1 MLDTIRYLLICGGA
15 LILGFNIAVYKNAER
30 ITGSPTAW
38 RIYIVG
44 DSLLTVYVIAS
55 LSERMGTNNEFSWR
69 IPVAAL
75 AIVLTI
81 VGLFALNES
90 YKRMQLNAARAKQL
104 MERREHELGHR
115 KAR

>member
-15 LILGFNIAVYKNAER
+15 LILGFNIAVYKNAEH

-55 LSERMGTNNEFSWR
+55 LSERMGAEGELTWR
-69 IPVAAL
+69 IPVAGL

-81 VGLFALNES
+81 LGLFALNES
-90 YKRMQLNAARAKQL
+90 YKKMQRNAARAKEL
-104 MERREHELGHR
+104 LERKEHATGS
-115 KAR
+115 